1 MATSKIH
8 SGGSMEQNKETEKL
22 LQEVGKNIA
31 MATQSLDV
39 IIPMV
44 DDDKFKEYLSELNGR
59 YNVMLDEAKML
70 ASAIDVDLKLTS
82 PLEQAELWTAIK
94 MKTVFDKSTR
104 KFAQMIFLGTN
115 MGIPNLIVAI
125 CDNKNASNE
134 SIVLA
139 KKLKELEETSDETLK
154 MYLCK

>member
-1 MATSKIH
+1 MDK
-8 SGGSMEQNKETEKL
+8 NKETENL
-22 LQEVGKNIA
+22 LQEIGKNVA
-31 MATQSLDV
+31 MAMQSLDV

-44 DDDKFKEYLSELNGR
+44 DDDKFKEYLSSLNDKYG
-59 YNVMLDEAKML
+59 LISKEAKML
-70 ASAIDVDLKLTS
+70 ADAIDVDLKMTNK
-82 PLEQAELWTAIK
+82 LEQAELWTAIK
-94 MKTVFDKSTR
+94 MKTIFDKSTR

-115 MGIPNLIVAI
+115 MGIPNLVVAI

-154 MYLCK
+154 MFMAQ

>member
-1 MATSKIH
+1 MQNICEEKF
-8 SGGSMEQNKETEKL
+8 MDRNKETENL
-22 LQEVGKNIA
+22 LQEIGKNVA
-31 MATQSLDV
+31 MAMQSLDV

-44 DDDKFKEYLSELNGR
+44 DDDKFKEYLSS
-59 YNVMLDEAKML
+59 LDDKYSLISKEAKML
-70 ASAIDVDLKLTS
+70 ADAIDVDLKMTNK
-82 PLEQAELWTAIK
+82 LEQAELWTAIK
-94 MKTVFDKSTR
+94 MKTIFDKSTR

-115 MGIPNLIVAI
+115 MGIPNLVVAI

-154 MYLCK
+154 MFMAQ

>member
-1 MATSKIH
+1 MQNICEEKF
-8 SGGSMEQNKETEKL
+8 MDRNKETENL
-22 LQEVGKNIA
+22 LQEIGKNVA
-31 MATQSLDV
+31 MAMQSLDV

-44 DDDKFKEYLSELNGR
+44 DDDKFKEYLSSLNDK
-59 YNVMLDEAKML
+59 YSLISKEAKML
-70 ASAIDVDLKLTS
+70 ADAIDVDLKMTNK
-82 PLEQAELWTAIK
+82 LEQAELWTAIK
-94 MKTVFDKSTR
+94 MKTIFDKSTR

-115 MGIPNLIVAI
+115 MGIPNLVVAI

-154 MYLCK
+154 MFMAQ

>member
-1 MATSKIH
+1 
-8 SGGSMEQNKETEKL
+8 MEQNKETERL
-22 LQEVGKNIA
+22 LQEISKNVA

-44 DDDKFKEYLSELNGR
+44 DDEKFKEYLSKLNDQ
-59 YNVMLDEAKML
+59 YNLILSEAKML
-70 ASAIDVDLKLTS
+70 ADAIDVDLKMIS
-82 PLEQAELWTAIK
+82 KIEEAELWTAIK
-94 MKTVFDKSTR
+94 MKTMFDKSTR

-125 CDNKNASNE
+125 CDNKNATNE

-154 MYLCK
+154 MYLCQ

>member
-1 MATSKIH
+1 
-8 SGGSMEQNKETEKL
+8 MEQKKETQNL
-22 LQEVGKNIA
+22 LQEIGKNVA
-31 MATQSLDV
+31 MAIQSLDV

-44 DDDKFKEYLSELNGR
+44 EDEKFKEYLSSLNDK
-59 YNVMLDEAKML
+59 YNLIFNEAKML
-70 ASAIDVDLKLTS
+70 SDAMNINFKTITKF
-82 PLEQAELWTAIK
+82 EEAELWTAIK
-94 MKTVFDKSTR
+94 MKTIFDKSTR

-139 KKLKELEETSDETLK
+139 KKLKEIEETSDETLK